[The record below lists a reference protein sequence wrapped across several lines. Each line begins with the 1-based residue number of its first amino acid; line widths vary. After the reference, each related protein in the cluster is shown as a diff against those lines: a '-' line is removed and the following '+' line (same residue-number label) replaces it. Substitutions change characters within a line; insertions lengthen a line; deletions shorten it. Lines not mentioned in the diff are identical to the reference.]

1 MKKFLYI
8 IVAAFAVGASTLTL
22 SSCSDD
28 DTINSAAATV
38 SMGQST
44 YSVKENKGLFTV
56 PVMVSGE
63 QNGDIKVTV
72 EVKSLSANCIV
83 DENVI
88 VTSTEVVIP
97 SSKKSVNIEIK
108 SVDDRVINDDRQF
121 SITLVHAEGAT
132 ISETEKTTLITLLDN
147 DDIPY
152 DRMDG
157 EWIFTAVNMFKEDT
171 PVESWETRLTTVVD
185 DDEPGYGSVITM
197 SPWTIWSGDSY
208 DFISHTLL
216 FKYNASSETATVT
229 FKLGEKMSEELVLGG
244 EDEDGFDL
252 TNCTLRSATSS
263 PMSGYT
269 MSGSVVGTV
278 NSDFTEIKFNLPLEG
293 IIFDAKG
300 VPYSPWFLYESITMT
315 KK

>member
-1 MKKFLYI
+1 MKKFLYT
-8 IVAAFAVGASTLTL
+8 IVAALAVGASSLTL

-38 SMGQST
+38 GMGQST
-44 YSVKENKGLFTV
+44 HTVKENKGLFTI
-56 PVMVSGE
+56 PVVVNGE
-63 QNGDIKVTV
+63 QNGDIKVAV
-72 EVKSLSANCIV
+72 EVKSLSANCVV

-97 SSKKSVNIEIK
+97 ASKKSVNIEIK
-108 SVDDRVINDDRQF
+108 SVDDREINDDRQF
-121 SITLVHAEGAT
+121 SVTLVSAEGAK

-147 DDIPY
+147 DNIPY

-157 EWIFTAVNMFKEDT
+157 EWIFTAANMFKEDT

-197 SPWTIWSGDSY
+197 SPWSIWTGDSY

-229 FKLGEKMSEELVLGG
+229 FKLGEMMCDELVLGG
-244 EDEDGFDL
+244 DNEEGFDL
-252 TNCTLRSATSS
+252 TNCSLRSATSS
-263 PMSGYT
+263 PLSGYT

-293 IIFDAKG
+293 ILFDANGK
-300 VPYSPWFLYESITMT
+300 PYSPWFLYESITMT